1 MSCGV
6 PICPSSEAH
15 ANKKKD
21 TKEERLP
28 SLWHHN
34 HVGPVE
40 VRFSCS
46 NSGDMEGSYKQ
57 TKKEIKEDRLP
68 SQRHHDSELC
78 RAN

>member
-1 MSCGV
+1 M

-28 SLWHHN
+28 SMWHHN

-46 NSGDMEGSYKQ
+46 NNGDMEGSYKQ
-57 TKKEIKEDRLP
+57 TKKRQEDRLP
-68 SQRHHDSELC
+68 SQRHHNSQSC